1 MVWYHQFMIIPRLLQ
16 PNLKKSVQPG
26 HVVVVYGPR
35 RVGKTSLIEEFINNY
50 EGKHLFLNA
59 DELVNREALEV
70 QNASALASLVEGY
83 DLLVVDEAQRVS
95 NIGLNLKILVDTQ
108 PQLKIIATGSASFE
122 LANKIS
128 EPLTGRKTTLSLF
141 PISFTEMFNHFGS
154 HVAHTKLE
162 TMLIY
167 GGYPQSVTAASAVK
181 KATFLDEL
189 LGSYLYKDV
198 LELESIRR
206 SEKIVDLLRLIA
218 FQIGQEVSIA
228 ELATNLSLN
237 HQTVERYLD
246 LLEKVFVIYRV
257 AGFSRNLRKEISKN
271 DRYYFFDLGVRNSL
285 IQNFNKLSIR
295 NDVGQLWENF
305 IFTERIKHLHYNN
318 QSVNRYFWRTYD
330 KKEID
335 LVEEA
340 KGKISGYEIK
350 WKKSSVPQ
358 KTKLEF
364 KAAYPGSSVEVIN
377 SKNFV
382 TFIS

>member
-1 MVWYHQFMIIPRLLQ
+1 
-16 PNLKKSVQPG
+16 
-26 HVVVVYGPR
+26 
-35 RVGKTSLIEEFINNY
+35 
-50 EGKHLFLNA
+50 
-59 DELVNREALEV
+59 
-70 QNASALASLVEGY
+70 
-83 DLLVVDEAQRVS
+83 
-95 NIGLNLKILVDTQ
+95 
-108 PQLKIIATGSASFE
+108 
-122 LANKIS
+122 
-128 EPLTGRKTTLSLF
+128 
-141 PISFTEMFNHFGS
+141 
-154 HVAHTKLE
+154 
-162 TMLIY
+162 
-167 GGYPQSVTAASAVK
+167 
-181 KATFLDEL
+181 
-189 LGSYLYKDV
+189 
-198 LELESIRR
+198 
-206 SEKIVDLLRLIA
+206 LRLIA

-330 KKEID
+330 QKEID